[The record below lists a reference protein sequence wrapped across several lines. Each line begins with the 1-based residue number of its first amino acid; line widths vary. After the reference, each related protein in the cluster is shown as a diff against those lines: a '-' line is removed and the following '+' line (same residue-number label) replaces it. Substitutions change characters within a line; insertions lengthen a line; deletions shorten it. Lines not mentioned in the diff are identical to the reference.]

1 MNCMAFRYPSRVPF
15 NKLKWKL
22 IFFLTLTPSTAFAK
36 LAVNQGE
43 KTQKLV
49 AKYVCDR
56 LREKERCV
64 KYNLV

>member
-1 MNCMAFRYPSRVPF
+1 MPF
-15 NKLKWKL
+15 NKLKMETYL
-22 IFFLTLTPSTAFAK
+22 FLDSVTPSTAFAK

-43 KTQKLV
+43 KTHKLV
-49 AKYVCDR
+49 AKYVCDH

>member
-1 MNCMAFRYPSRVPF
+1 MPF
-15 NKLKWKL
+15 NKLKMETYL
-22 IFFLTLTPSTAFAK
+22 FLDSVSSSTAFAK

>member
-1 MNCMAFRYPSRVPF
+1 MPF
-15 NKLKWKL
+15 NKLKMETYH
-22 IFFLTLTPSTAFAK
+22 FLVSVSPSTAFAK

-64 KYNLV
+64 KYDLV

>member
-1 MNCMAFRYPSRVPF
+1 METY
-15 NKLKWKL
+15 L
-22 IFFLTLTPSTAFAK
+22 FLDSMTPSTAFAK

-43 KTQKLV
+43 NTQKLV

-56 LREKERCV
+56 LGEKERCV

>member
-1 MNCMAFRYPSRVPF
+1 MPF
-15 NKLKWKL
+15 NKLKMETYL
-22 IFFLTLTPSTAFAK
+22 FLDSMTPSTAFAK

-43 KTQKLV
+43 NTQKLV

-56 LREKERCV
+56 LGEKERCV

>member
-1 MNCMAFRYPSRVPF
+1 MPF
-15 NKLKWKL
+15 NKLKMETYL
-22 IFFLTLTPSTAFAK
+22 FLDSVSPSTAFVK

-64 KYNLV
+64 EYNLV